1 MKMYALKFTGEGN
14 PDEAGPEFVG
24 FFAAENPMGL
34 WHLVDEFMRPDEVQ
48 FTEIGIGGIVWW
60 ENGQPKL
67 PLHYDEVEGSDD
79 FAPHGPVSVT
89 DSWCEFLFD
98 RHKRR
103 WRDLQKHCPYHG
115 RDCGKIEPEMTA
127 Y

>member
-1 MKMYALKFTGEGN
+1 MKMYALKFKGEGN

-67 PLHYDEVEGSDD
+67 PLRIDENYLVMDEFNPS
-79 FAPHGPVSVT
+79 GPVCVTETWTEFLT
-89 DSWCEFLFD
+89 DS
-98 RHKRR
+98 RKRR
-103 WRDLQKHCPYHG
+103 WHDLHKYG
-115 RDCGKIEPEMTA
+115 N
-127 Y
+127 